1 MTGIEK
7 QALLLSVQMM
17 TELFWGPTRKQCDV
31 LLLTSQWDPV
41 ETMLPVLDSSA
52 IQAVESIKAFLDS
65 SANCQTLYE
74 SLEEEYVRFFI
85 NDRQGIRTPLYASCY
100 AEPDSAERTPLMG
113 ESALAMQRRFQS
125 KGLSLAEDV
134 GEPPDHLAIEL
145 EYLYFLLDKGWDDND
160 DRLITEASSFA
171 AGVMIPWLVKLD
183 QGITINEPPGRF
195 YPSLVSLLISL
206 LQFIGK
212 IESGI

>member
-1 MTGIEK
+1 
-7 QALLLSVQMM
+7 
-17 TELFWGPTRKQCDV
+17 
-31 LLLTSQWDPV
+31 
-41 ETMLPVLDSSA
+41 
-52 IQAVESIKAFLDS
+52 
-65 SANCQTLYE
+65 
-74 SLEEEYVRFFI
+74 
-85 NDRQGIRTPLYASCY
+85 
-100 AEPDSAERTPLMG
+100 
-113 ESALAMQRRFQS
+113 MQRRFQS